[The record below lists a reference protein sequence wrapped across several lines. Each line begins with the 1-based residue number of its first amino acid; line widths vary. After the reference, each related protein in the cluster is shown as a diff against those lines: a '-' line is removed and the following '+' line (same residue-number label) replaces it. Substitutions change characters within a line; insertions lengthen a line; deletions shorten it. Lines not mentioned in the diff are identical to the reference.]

1 MIKLENIGNLVTY
14 NSISGLMDTLKD
26 VEIIIDNEFILEIGK
41 ELRNIDSV
49 IDCNNKLVTPGF
61 VDPHTH
67 PVFLNSREDEFHL
80 RLEGSTYEKIAAS
93 GGGIRSSI
101 FDIRNA
107 DIPDIISKLKS
118 RMDRFLSFGT
128 TTVEC
133 KSGYGLNTESELKS
147 LKAIKEV
154 NDYHPIDMIPTFMG
168 AHAFPDEYEKNHEGY
183 VKLICNE
190 MIPEVAK
197 QGIAVF
203 NDVFCEKGYFSQE
216 QARKILNVGKKYGL
230 IPRIHADEFQNS
242 KSAEIAGEIRSI
254 SADHLMMVSVEGIK
268 SLYENNVIATL
279 LPGTTFFLGKSNY
292 APYTKLKE
300 AGVEIALATDFN
312 PGSCNIQ
319 SMPFIISL
327 ACLYLK
333 MNILDAVKACTY
345 TSAKSLMLE
354 DTIGSIEEGKKADLI
369 IWDVNKIEEVS
380 YSVDFNPISSVI
392 KNGTEVFTA

>member
-41 ELRNIDSV
+41 DLRNIDSV

-67 PVFLNSREDEFHL
+67 PVFLNSREDEFHM

-101 FDIRNA
+101 FDLRNA
-107 DIPDIISKLKS
+107 DISDIISKLKF
-118 RMDRFLSFGT
+118 RMDRFLTFGT

-133 KSGYGLNTESELKS
+133 KSGYGLDTESELKS

-154 NDYHPIDMIPTFMG
+154 NDSHPIDMIPTFMG
-168 AHAFPDEYEKNHEGY
+168 AHAFPHEYEKNHEGY

-242 KSAEIAGEIRSI
+242 KSAEIAGEIKSI
-254 SADHLMMVSVEGIK
+254 SADHLMMVSEEGIK

-279 LPGTTFFLGKSNY
+279 LPGTTFFLGQSNY

-369 IWDVNKIEEVS
+369 IWDINKIEEVS

>member
-1 MIKLENIGNLVTY
+1 LIKLENIGNLVTY

>member
-1 MIKLENIGNLVTY
+1 MNTF
-14 NSISGLMDTLKD
+14 KD
-26 VEIIIDNEFILEIGK
+26 VEIIIDNELILEIGK
-41 ELRNIDSV
+41 DLRNIDSV

-67 PVFLNSREDEFHL
+67 PVFLNSRENEFHM
-80 RLEGSTYEKIAAS
+80 RLEGSTYEEIAAS

-101 FDIRNA
+101 FDLRNA
-107 DIPDIISKLKS
+107 DISDIISKLKS
-118 RMDRFLSFGT
+118 RMDRFLTFGT

-133 KSGYGLNTESELKS
+133 KSGYGLDTESELKS

-154 NDYHPIDMIPTFMG
+154 NDSHPIEMIPTFMG
-168 AHAFPDEYEKNHEGY
+168 AHAFPHEYEKNQEGY

-216 QARKILNVGKKYGL
+216 QTRKILNVGKKYGL
-230 IPRIHADEFQNS
+230 IPRVHADEFQNS
-242 KSAEIAGEIRSI
+242 KSAEIAGEIKSI
-254 SADHLMMVSVEGIK
+254 SADHLMMVSEEGIK

-279 LPGTTFFLGKSNY
+279 LPGTTFFLGQSNY

-369 IWDVNKIEEVS
+369 IWDINKIEEVS